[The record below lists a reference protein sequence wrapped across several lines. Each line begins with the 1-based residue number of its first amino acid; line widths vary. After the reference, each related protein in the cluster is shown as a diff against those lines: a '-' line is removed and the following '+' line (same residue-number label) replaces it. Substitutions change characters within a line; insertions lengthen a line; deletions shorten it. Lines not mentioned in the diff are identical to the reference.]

1 MTGAPNAK
9 ILIVDD
15 SELNRELLSDM
26 LSGEFDITCAED
38 GDVAVEILK
47 REGDAISLVLLD
59 VMMPRLDGFDV
70 LKKMKQMQLL
80 ESIPVIMIS
89 AEEKFELIDKA
100 YTMGAT
106 DYILRS
112 QSLTIIQKRVSNTI
126 RLFAKQKNL
135 LEMMRSENEALEE
148 KNYRILNFD
157 ELTGCLN
164 SIGFNSFVS
173 EEIKSH
179 PEREYSMVRFDFRN
193 FRFYNDEAGY
203 RNGDGLLKYFVK
215 FLSER
220 LGTGDGIAR
229 INNDIFSVFIATGD
243 ENTIKALFEMTLS
256 AMRSYVSSAGH
267 SFKVDMY
274 AGAYVLTET
283 DVSDFDYARISDCL
297 ALAHKIAKEDKN
309 SRVVFYDKAIFDRQ
323 YRDMQISQMLP
334 DAIKNGE
341 IEMYL
346 QPQIN
351 YSDLSLIGAEAL
363 ARWPKSKM
371 GRLFPDMFVHVL
383 ESTGQILDMDKCIW
397 RQACE
402 HIRKWRDEGKNPP
415 PISINISRI
424 DIMRGD
430 VVAIVSSLVKEYS
443 LTPNDIRIEITE
455 SAYTESTQEILKC
468 SDRFR
473 SEGFIIEMD
482 DFGSGYSSLNMLR
495 TVDFDIL
502 KLDMKFLSDT
512 KGDVK
517 AGSIISGVIRLAD
530 SLKVKVLAEG
540 VETSEQADLL
550 YSFGCEFMQGYY
562 FSRPIPIEEYEAYM
576 LSHKAG
582 AVNDGEVKASS
593 SDYIDDLMDAKS
605 SLSSFFN
612 HCLGPSLFLEKDN
625 GTIRLIMENKA
636 AKETPELSA
645 FPHLLKQGS
654 KFYPIITE
662 MTERA
667 KKDGVVSEDLTHDG
681 DKLKVTL
688 RSINRGGLTEL
699 YFCTVTV

>member
-1 MTGAPNAK
+1 
-9 ILIVDD
+9 
-15 SELNRELLSDM
+15 
-26 LSGEFDITCAED
+26 
-38 GDVAVEILK
+38 
-47 REGDAISLVLLD
+47 
-59 VMMPRLDGFDV
+59 
-70 LKKMKQMQLL
+70 
-80 ESIPVIMIS
+80 
-89 AEEKFELIDKA
+89 
-100 YTMGAT
+100 
-106 DYILRS
+106 
-112 QSLTIIQKRVSNTI
+112 
-126 RLFAKQKNL
+126 
-135 LEMMRSENEALEE
+135 
-148 KNYRILNFD
+148 
-157 ELTGCLN
+157 
-164 SIGFNSFVS
+164 
-173 EEIKSH
+173 
-179 PEREYSMVRFDFRN
+179 MVRFDFRN

-256 AMRSYVSSAGH
+256 AMRSYVFSAGH
-267 SFKVDMY
+267 SFRVDMY

-455 SAYTESTQEILKC
+455 SAYTESTQVILKC

-473 SEGFIIEMD
+473 SEGFIVEMD